1 MHTKEDVESN
11 PTPAMQAPSECPSLT
26 ALTALPYIDAEGLLP
41 SQFEGRIG
49 VYAIYNCE
57 RVLVYIGYSR
67 DVSLS
72 LKQHLVRQPQQCAWV
87 KVATVE
93 RPNRTLL
100 ETIKAAWI
108 DENGEPPVGNTEA
121 ALWEQPIDVKRHM
134 LPEELA
140 QYADPQLDEQ
150 QHQRILKQA
159 ARRIEQDIL
168 TLLSELGVQEP
179 LRFNPKL
186 KDNGLLDL
194 K

>member
-1 MHTKEDVESN
+1 MLN
-11 PTPAMQAPSECPSLT
+11 PPEAMQAPSEYPSLPEL
-26 ALTALPYIDAEGLLP
+26 AAFPYIDSEGQLP
-41 SQFEGRIG
+41 SQFEGQIG
-49 VYAIYNCE
+49 VYAIYNQQQA
-57 RVLVYIGYSR
+57 LAYIGYSR

-72 LKQHLVRQPQQCAWV
+72 LKQHIVRQPQQCYSI
-87 KVATVE
+87 KVTTVE

-108 DENGEPPVGNTEA
+108 EENQAVPVGNGDATE
-121 ALWEQPIDVKRHM
+121 LWEQPIDVKSKM

-140 QYADPQLDEQ
+140 QYSDPQLDDQ
-150 QHQRILKQA
+150 QHLKILKQA

-168 TLLSELGVQEP
+168 TLLTERGVKEA

-186 KDNGLLDL
+186 KDSGLLDL

>member
-1 MHTKEDVESN
+1 
-11 PTPAMQAPSECPSLT
+11 MQAPSEYPSLSEL
-26 ALTALPYIDAEGLLP
+26 AAFPYIDSAGQLP
-41 SQFEGRIG
+41 SQFEGQIG
-49 VYAIYNCE
+49 VYAIYNRE
-57 RVLVYIGYSR
+57 QVLAYIGYSR

-72 LKQHLVRQPQQCAWV
+72 LKQHIVRQPQACYSI
-87 KVATVE
+87 KVTTVE

-108 DENGEPPVGNTEA
+108 EENQAIPVGNSSATE
-121 ALWEQPIDVKRHM
+121 WEQPIDVKGKM

-140 QYADPQLDEQ
+140 QYNDPQLDDQ
-150 QHQRILKQA
+150 QHLKILKQA

-168 TLLSELGVQEP
+168 TLLTARGVMEA

-186 KDNGLLDL
+186 KDSGLLDL

>member
-1 MHTKEDVESN
+1 
-11 PTPAMQAPSECPSLT
+11 MQAPSEYPSLSE
-26 ALTALPYIDAEGLLP
+26 LTAFPYIDSEGQLP
-41 SQFEGRIG
+41 SQFEGQIG
-49 VYAIYNCE
+49 VYAIYNRE
-57 RVLVYIGYSR
+57 QVLAYIGYSR

-72 LKQHLVRQPQQCAWV
+72 LKQHIVRQPQECYSI
-87 KVATVE
+87 KVTTVE

-108 DENGEPPVGNTEA
+108 EENQAVPVGNDSATER
-121 ALWEQPIDVKRHM
+121 WEQPIDVKGKM

-140 QYADPQLDEQ
+140 QYNDPQLDDQ
-150 QHQRILKQA
+150 QHLKILKQA

-168 TLLSELGVQEP
+168 TLLTARGVTEA

-186 KDNGLLDL
+186 KDSGLLDL

>member
-1 MHTKEDVESN
+1 
-11 PTPAMQAPSECPSLT
+11 MQAASECP
-26 ALTALPYIDAEGLLP
+26 ALTELTDLPYIDAEGQLP
-41 SQFEGRIG
+41 AQFEGKIG
-49 VYAIYNCE
+49 VYAIYDHEKN
-57 RVLVYIGYSR
+57 LAYIGYSR

-72 LKQHLVRQPQQCAWV
+72 LKQHIVRQPQQCFEI
-87 KVATVE
+87 KVATVD

-108 DENGEPPVGNTEA
+108 DENGAVPTGNGDAE
-121 ALWEQPIDVKRHM
+121 LWEQPIDVKSKM
-134 LPEELA
+134 LPEELT
-140 QYADPQLDEQ
+140 QYIDPQLDDQ

-168 TLLSELGVQEP
+168 TILTQRGVKEA

-186 KDNGLLDL
+186 KDSGLLDL

>member
-1 MHTKEDVESN
+1 MLN
-11 PTPAMQAPSECPSLT
+11 PPEAMQAPPECPTL
-26 ALTALPYIDAEGLLP
+26 AELEHLPYIDAQGQLP
-41 SQFEGRIG
+41 AQFEGKIG
-49 VYAIYNCE
+49 VYAIYSQAQ
-57 RVLVYIGYSR
+57 VLAYIGYSR

-72 LKQHLVRQPQQCAWV
+72 LKQHIVRVPQQCYSI
-87 KVATVE
+87 KVTTVE

-108 DENGEPPVGNTEA
+108 EENQTIPVGNGDAREC
-121 ALWEQPIDVKRHM
+121 WEQPIDVKSQM

-140 QYADPQLDEQ
+140 QYNDPQLDD
-150 QHQRILKQA
+150 QHHQKILKQA

-168 TLLSELGVQEP
+168 TFLAKRGVKEA

-186 KDNGLLDL
+186 KDVGQLDL